1 MSLNRTRVTL
11 VAMLASLSFA
21 PGVSTATATEMNA
34 GSIVFTKDRCWSGD
48 DGIDM
53 RGYYKTNVL
62 GYYRLRFALFT
73 GAGARVALG
82 PIGQRRIARPGSYHL
97 PIPTW
102 SSWSEFD
109 VPRGSQIRAYVFR
122 WNGTAWPRVA
132 EKDFD
137 C

>member
-1 MSLNRTRVTL
+1 MTLNRTRITV
-11 VAMLASLSFA
+11 VALLASLSFA
-21 PGVSTATATEMNA
+21 TGVSTATATELN
-34 GSIVFTKDRCWSGD
+34 GRSIVFTKDRCWSGD

-53 RGYYKTNVL
+53 RGYYKTSVV

-73 GAGARVALG
+73 SAGGRVALG
-82 PIGQRRIARPGSYHL
+82 PLGQRHIAQAGSYHL

-102 SSWSEFD
+102 TAWGAFD

-122 WNGTAWPRVA
+122 WNGAGWPRVA
-132 EKDFD
+132 EKNFN